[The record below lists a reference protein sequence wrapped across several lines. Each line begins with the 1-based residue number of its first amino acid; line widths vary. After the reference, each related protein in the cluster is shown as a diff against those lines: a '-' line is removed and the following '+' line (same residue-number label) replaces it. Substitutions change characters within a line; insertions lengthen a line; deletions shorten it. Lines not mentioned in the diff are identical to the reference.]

1 MWRFLFVLLLV
12 VLARSSALQSL
23 PKCNSKC
30 KFCTLKFDLS
40 RCVATR
46 QSTWVLNCRFCR
58 LISILSR
65 NNLTVVCN
73 CLVLSDRC
81 LSDSRLSFPN
91 FECHDSKTILAL
103 GSFTGQQYFDIVFA
117 VIGVKQSVI

>member
-1 MWRFLFVLLLV
+1 M
-12 VLARSSALQSL
+12 AI
-23 PKCNSKC
+23 
-30 KFCTLKFDLS
+30 
-40 RCVATR
+40 R

-73 CLVLSDRC
+73 GLVMSDRC
-81 LSDSRLSFPN
+81 LSDSRLLFPN

-117 VIGVKQSVI
+117 VIGVKHLVI